1 MLLWVG
7 WELSHHSFSRTHA
20 DGTATVGVS
29 ASHVA
34 EGKKEVINRHTALE
48 GTHTTETHM
57 SLAKACHVVTP
68 IIRDLE
74 SAITP
79 TAWEK
84 KWGYLLDINHGSHH
98 LPSGHKIFC
107 SLSLHTCRK
116 YSFPF
121 PKEST
126 HKFNPLPASQ
136 LERQDLWVM

>member
-1 MLLWVG
+1 MLLQVG

-20 DGTATVGVS
+20 DGIATVGVS
-29 ASHVA
+29 AGHVA
-34 EGKKEVINRHTALE
+34 EGKKEVINGRTALE

-98 LPSGHKIFC
+98 LPFWSHNILF
-107 SLSLHTCRK
+107 SLFTYMQEILV
-116 YSFPF
+116 PF
-121 PKEST
+121 PQRI
-126 HKFNPLPASQ
+126 NSQ
-136 LERQDLWVM
+136 I